1 MATSGPTPPPT
12 ASRSEAQR
20 LAAIDE
26 FQLFSITGDPQL
38 DNVVKLAASICG
50 CPIAMVTVVGEKEQR
65 FIART
70 GIDRTGTPR
79 EVSFC
84 HHAIMNDGLYE
95 VPDATVTDQFKEN
108 PLVTGDPHIKFYAAI
123 PIDMGNDLRVG
134 TLCVLDHE
142 PHKLSEAQA
151 EQLAILGRVAKETL
165 HRRKKHLEHER
176 SQQMLEVLKEVNEEF
191 INNKEDTRVMFDRIL
206 SKMLEVSR
214 SEYGFIGEVLMR
226 DGASYLKTHAI
237 TNIAWNEETRAFYDK
252 HAPQGLEF
260 TNLRSLFGHTL
271 VTGEPVIANDPAHDD
286 RRGGLPPGHPAMN
299 HYLGIPIKDKQGAL
313 IGMAGLANKVGGYAQ
328 EDITFLSPI
337 LSTIATMIM
346 ALRAEHARHA
356 SEAQARDIAERLKQA
371 QNVAHMGD
379 WEYLVEGRRL
389 RWSDELYAIY
399 ELPRAEE
406 SELSDLFLTVVHPDD
421 AAQVRSASELVLSEG
436 RPVDLEYRVQMK
448 DGRVKTLMAYR
459 VPVFNE
465 EGAVIGV
472 RGTDQD
478 ITVRH
483 RSETML
489 LRYFDVSSDYLSII
503 DDEGRFAKA
512 GGTLA
517 NVLGRTPSTL
527 VGSSFLSMIV
537 AEDQGSVSAAL
548 TELRSGA
555 PRVQFKARL
564 QSPAGDQKEVEWVAS
579 IDPSTT
585 MVYATGNDVSM
596 KEKLEEA
603 IWKTQV
609 EAEKA
614 RAKDVFMANMSHEIR
629 TPLNAIIGFTDLLGQ
644 TTLSDAQ
651 SKHLD
656 VISTASR
663 NLSVIINDILDLAKL
678 DGGKL
683 DLERKP
689 VSIEET
695 VKQVV
700 NMHTERA
707 RAKGLKL
714 LFTMDQGLPA
724 MIMADQTRLSQILI
738 NLVANALKFT
748 EKGYVRVD
756 VLELQRDS
764 TSVGIRFVVSDTGIG
779 IDPSKLNMIFDR
791 FTQAESYTTRI
802 YGGTGL
808 GLNIV
813 QSLVELYGG
822 ELSVES
828 TPGKGSSFAF
838 EIVFPICGVD
848 AVVKP
853 AKTTLSKD
861 GDALK
866 GLHIMLVE
874 DNEHNQILARTYL
887 ERNGALV
894 DIVGNGMMAIQHLHS
909 AKPDLILMDIQMP
922 VMDGIQTT
930 EVMRKDI
937 GTKVPIVACSAH
949 ALASEKQRCL
959 SVGMNDYLTKPY
971 SERGLVDI
979 ILQNVKSN
987 GASAGAAT
995 GSGAPSWFEEL
1006 KEDIGVEA
1014 AEKMR
1019 MTLHRSLDRWH
1030 ALLTKDLDGRD
1041 VAELLITTHNM
1052 AGSLGAVRLTEARQL
1067 AKECELA
1074 CDSGDAEKALKLGA
1088 ELMSWVEGM
1097 KQRM

>member
-1 MATSGPTPPPT
+1 M
-12 ASRSEAQR
+12 
-20 LAAIDE
+20 
-26 FQLFSITGDPQL
+26 
-38 DNVVKLAASICG
+38 
-50 CPIAMVTVVGEKEQR
+50 
-65 FIART
+65 
-70 GIDRTGTPR
+70 
-79 EVSFC
+79 
-84 HHAIMNDGLYE
+84 
-95 VPDATVTDQFKEN
+95 
-108 PLVTGDPHIKFYAAI
+108 
-123 PIDMGNDLRVG
+123 
-134 TLCVLDHE
+134 
-142 PHKLSEAQA
+142 
-151 EQLAILGRVAKETL
+151 
-165 HRRKKHLEHER
+165 
-176 SQQMLEVLKEVNEEF
+176 
-191 INNKEDTRVMFDRIL
+191 
-206 SKMLEVSR
+206 
-214 SEYGFIGEVLMR
+214 
-226 DGASYLKTHAI
+226 
-237 TNIAWNEETRAFYDK
+237 
-252 HAPQGLEF
+252 
-260 TNLRSLFGHTL
+260 
-271 VTGEPVIANDPAHDD
+271 
-286 RRGGLPPGHPAMN
+286 
-299 HYLGIPIKDKQGAL
+299 
-313 IGMAGLANKVGGYAQ
+313 
-328 EDITFLSPI
+328 
-337 LSTIATMIM
+337 
-346 ALRAEHARHA
+346 
-356 SEAQARDIAERLKQA
+356 
-371 QNVAHMGD
+371 
-379 WEYLVEGRRL
+379 
-389 RWSDELYAIY
+389 
-399 ELPRAEE
+399 
-406 SELSDLFLTVVHPDD
+406 
-421 AAQVRSASELVLSEG
+421 
-436 RPVDLEYRVQMK
+436 
-448 DGRVKTLMAYR
+448 
-459 VPVFNE
+459 
-465 EGAVIGV
+465 
-472 RGTDQD
+472 
-478 ITVRH
+478 
-483 RSETML
+483 
-489 LRYFDVSSDYLSII
+489 
-503 DDEGRFAKA
+503 
-512 GGTLA
+512 
-517 NVLGRTPSTL
+517 
-527 VGSSFLSMIV
+527 
-537 AEDQGSVSAAL
+537 
-548 TELRSGA
+548 
-555 PRVQFKARL
+555 
-564 QSPAGDQKEVEWVAS
+564 
-579 IDPSTT
+579 DPSTT

-644 TTLSDAQ
+644 TTLSDTQ
-651 SKHLD
+651 SKHVE

-714 LFTMDQGLPA
+714 LFTMDQGLPDL
-724 MIMADQTRLSQILI
+724 IVGDQTRLSQILI

-748 EKGYVRVD
+748 EKGHVRMD

-838 EIVFPICGVD
+838 EIVFPISGVD

-937 GTKVPIVACSAH
+937 GIKVPIVACSAH

-971 SERGLVDI
+971 SEGGLIDI

-1041 VAELLITTHNM
+1041 IAELLITTHNM

>member
-1 MATSGPTPPPT
+1 
-12 ASRSEAQR
+12 
-20 LAAIDE
+20 
-26 FQLFSITGDPQL
+26 
-38 DNVVKLAASICG
+38 
-50 CPIAMVTVVGEKEQR
+50 
-65 FIART
+65 
-70 GIDRTGTPR
+70 
-79 EVSFC
+79 
-84 HHAIMNDGLYE
+84 
-95 VPDATVTDQFKEN
+95 
-108 PLVTGDPHIKFYAAI
+108 
-123 PIDMGNDLRVG
+123 
-134 TLCVLDHE
+134 
-142 PHKLSEAQA
+142 
-151 EQLAILGRVAKETL
+151 
-165 HRRKKHLEHER
+165 
-176 SQQMLEVLKEVNEEF
+176 
-191 INNKEDTRVMFDRIL
+191 
-206 SKMLEVSR
+206 
-214 SEYGFIGEVLMR
+214 
-226 DGASYLKTHAI
+226 
-237 TNIAWNEETRAFYDK
+237 
-252 HAPQGLEF
+252 
-260 TNLRSLFGHTL
+260 
-271 VTGEPVIANDPAHDD
+271 
-286 RRGGLPPGHPAMN
+286 
-299 HYLGIPIKDKQGAL
+299 
-313 IGMAGLANKVGGYAQ
+313 
-328 EDITFLSPI
+328 
-337 LSTIATMIM
+337 
-346 ALRAEHARHA
+346 
-356 SEAQARDIAERLKQA
+356 
-371 QNVAHMGD
+371 
-379 WEYLVEGRRL
+379 
-389 RWSDELYAIY
+389 
-399 ELPRAEE
+399 
-406 SELSDLFLTVVHPDD
+406 
-421 AAQVRSASELVLSEG
+421 
-436 RPVDLEYRVQMK
+436 
-448 DGRVKTLMAYR
+448 
-459 VPVFNE
+459 
-465 EGAVIGV
+465 VIGV

-478 ITVRH
+478 ITVRR

-537 AEDQGSVSAAL
+537 AEDLGAVSAAL
-548 TELRSGA
+548 SELRSGA

-564 QSPAGDQKEVEWVAS
+564 QSPAGDQKEAEWVAS

-609 EAEKA
+609 EAEKT

-644 TTLSDAQ
+644 TTLSDTQ
-651 SKHLD
+651 SKHVE

-748 EKGYVRVD
+748 EKGHVRMD

-838 EIVFPICGVD
+838 EIVFPISGVD

-937 GTKVPIVACSAH
+937 GVKVPIVACSAH

-971 SERGLVDI
+971 SEGGLIDI

-987 GASAGAAT
+987 GASAGAAK

-1041 VAELLITTHNM
+1041 IAELLITTHNM